1 MKGYAA
7 SLSPTCRLMPSR
19 DALGQPIPVFSVWR
33 ETDAAESAD
42 AVQASIHPDVARIVA
57 LSRVCAPRT
66 AMPPCTA
73 WDVVI
78 PDDAHAHM
86 SLAVMRA
93 FYEAGYTLSMPC
105 GYSLWRDMRG
115 PTVAFESGDADGVW
129 TEETLEQIV
138 AVWCARKFDG
148 TPPKMIDV
156 IKRYPWRTPVMRGIA
171 AFAAGTSEHD
181 PPFSPWKRR
190 FQKDE
195 YNNSDDDSD
204 DESGDD
210 DADDESGDDDNV

>member
-86 SLAVMRA
+86 SLAALRA

-115 PTVAFESGDADGVW
+115 PTVAFESGDADGAW

-138 AVWCARKFDG
+138 AVWCARAFDDASLN
-148 TPPKMIDV
+148 MVDM

-171 AFAAGTSEHD
+171 AYAADASKRETA
-181 PPFSPWKRR
+181 PFFPWKRQ
-190 FQKDE
+190 FQEHDDGESDE
-195 YNNSDDDSD
+195 DDNVDSDDD
-204 DESGDD
+204 DD
-210 DADDESGDDDNV
+210 DA